1 MNHPDFL
8 DLLTVLALWAKAAKD
23 YLVYQDKHGKAPPTP
38 DEVRAGILKAAGFEA
53 TSPPPNPFF
62 DLLAKWKKTGKV
74 SPINF
79 VFDHSSDPFYQL
91 SFFAKKVLKYPES
104 QWPAGVAGSTIRD
117 LLAMLRP
124 IRTHGGRSA
133 TVGDLT
139 RIIGLVKS
147 ILGGGQLEAKQPQD
161 LSVWKCLKGSIP
173 VRPQLR
179 APLHDYLNGEEEHK
193 VEKHTCPY
201 KIKWALKKLIQLA
214 RDRYGYEPNP
224 KWWPRGEMLEGGVG
238 MIYFADEEDGNTRN
252 QGKRKKA

>member
-1 MNHPDFL
+1 
-8 DLLTVLALWAKAAKD
+8 KA
-23 YLVYQDKHGKAPPTP
+23 
-38 DEVRAGILKAAGFEA
+38 
-53 TSPPPNPFF
+53 SPF
-62 DLLAKWKKTGKV
+62 
-74 SPINF
+74 NF

-91 SFFAKKVLKYPES
+91 FFFAQKVLLFL
-104 QWPAGVAGSTIRD
+104 QDRWPGGVADSKAIND
-117 LLAMLRP
+117 LWAILYP
-124 IRTHGGRSA
+124 IETHGGRSA

-224 KWWPRGEMLEGGVG
+224 KRWPRGEMLEGGVG

-252 QGKRKKA
+252 KGKRKKA